1 MVGGRGEGCSAE
13 PRGLKVLRTGKGLQG
28 VGAGL
33 LSRNPGGKGLR
44 VGIVAGNEKYRA
56 K

>member
-1 MVGGRGEGCSAE
+1 MEGRAEGCSAV

-28 VGAGL
+28 AGAGL

-44 VGIVAGNEKYRA
+44 VGIAAGNMKYRV